1 MTRFLI
7 VRLGALGDVVHGV
20 PVAAALRAHF
30 PQAAIDWLV
39 SPAYVELLQ
48 LVEGLDRVIPI
59 DPRRR
64 GGGAGRVRF
73 RDTIRDLRAQH
84 YDAAFDLQGLLKSA
98 LLARSA
104 GADVTVGFA
113 RGHARE
119 SLATAFYTR
128 AVDPGEATHVVYK
141 NLELLR
147 AVHVDDRRVRF
158 PLRVPETATASAVF
172 ERWPRRQFALLNPG
186 AAWPNKRWPAN
197 RFGALA
203 AAIAK
208 AFGWRS
214 LVLWGPGEEDLAA
227 AVVGASGGAAEQAPA
242 TSLTDML
249 ALAQG
254 ARVMVA
260 GDTGPLHIGGAVGTP
275 LVSLFGPTRAERNGP
290 WGLYDIAVSRTDR
303 CQCLYKRSCSQC
315 TPCIDDISVPEVLDA
330 VTRRVAER
338 G

>member
-1 MTRFLI
+1 M
-7 VRLGALGDVVHGV
+7 
-20 PVAAALRAHF
+20 
-30 PQAAIDWLV
+30 
-39 SPAYVELLQ
+39 
-48 LVEGLDRVIPI
+48 
-59 DPRRR
+59 
-64 GGGAGRVRF
+64 
-73 RDTIRDLRAQH
+73 
-84 YDAAFDLQGLLKSA
+84 
-98 LLARSA
+98 
-104 GADVTVGFA
+104 
-113 RGHARE
+113 
-119 SLATAFYTR
+119 
-128 AVDPGEATHVVYK
+128 VYK

-227 AVVGASGGAAEQAPA
+227 AVVGASGGAAEAAPA

-303 CQCLYKRSCSQC
+303 CQCLYKRSCSQS